1 MKEKYFIIL
10 CLLYLFYTPNVFAQR
25 VPKKN
30 STFSRMLQNRPN
42 QDSLSI
48 QKVIGKYIKG
58 YYFVHDDY
66 HGTIFNHRNY
76 QNRLIS
82 NNIERLLKKD
92 IVGYYDLET
101 KYDSPL
107 KKNVFIQ
114 SQEYQ
119 DLSER
124 LEKEYQYIIDD
135 TFYISSKIERTDY
148 DLNKKSFT
156 FSVPTNSI
164 LYSTTKYVR
173 FGELGIITPL
183 LNDRGV
189 HIKIEDEQTALA
201 VENNYNNCRLV
212 YVFTI
217 NKKLSKD
224 DNNPVIGD
232 MQKIFLVNIK
242 NGEIYYLGKVNNK
255 SDKSKTA
262 LTQYDNDIYVR
273 YRKVHGYD
281 SPVYFLKTKDG
292 YVQLLNEDEMGFE
305 DYHLEEKGGK
315 YYVTGT
321 NGKVY
326 LLSFKPNGVIL
337 AEKDAV
343 YESKCEEIRK
353 DYIAHPNNYEDVT
366 KTDADGVVHSYK
378 DKNGYEWIL
387 ESENR
392 GFHLLESENVY
403 ILFEDQ
409 KFVRKKHP

>member
-1 MKEKYFIIL
+1 MKSKCFIIL
-10 CLLYLFYTPNVFAQR
+10 CLAFLFYVPNVFGQR
-25 VPKKN
+25 VSKEN
-30 STFSRMLQNRPN
+30 LTFFRMKQNRPN

-66 HGTIFNHRNY
+66 NGTIFNHRNY
-76 QNRLIS
+76 QNILIS
-82 NNIERLLKKD
+82 NTIERLLKKD
-92 IVGYYDLET
+92 VIGYYDLGT

-107 KKNVFIQ
+107 KKKVFIQ

-119 DLSER
+119 DLSKR
-124 LEKEYQYIIDD
+124 LEKEYQFIIKD

-164 LYSTTKYVR
+164 LYSTTKYIR
-173 FGELGIITPL
+173 FGELGLITPL
-183 LNDRGV
+183 LNDHGV

-201 VENNYNNCRLV
+201 VENNYNDCLLV

-217 NKKLSKD
+217 NEKLSKD
-224 DNNPVIGD
+224 DNNPLIGD

-242 NGEIYYLGKVNNK
+242 NGKMYYFGKVNGK
-255 SDKSKTA
+255 SNNSKSSLA
-262 LTQYDNDIYVR
+262 QYDHDIYVR
-273 YRKVHGYD
+273 YKKVQGYD
-281 SPVYFLKTKDG
+281 YPVYFLKTKDG
-292 YVQLLNEDEMGFE
+292 YVQLLDEDEIGFE
-305 DYHLEEKGGK
+305 DYHLEEKEGK
-315 YYVTGT
+315 YYVTDT

-326 LLSFKPNGVIL
+326 PLPFKPIGVEL

-343 YESKCEEIRK
+343 YENKCEEIRK
-353 DYIAHPNNYEDVT
+353 DYIAHPDNYEDVT

-392 GFHLLESENVY
+392 GFHLLEVENVY

-409 KFVRKKHP
+409 KFIRKKHP